1 MSYSIEDALVAFI
14 PDAVGVTA
22 YHRVPPVRPGE
33 FATVERTG
41 GRASVGIDRPSV
53 AIQVWAA
60 SRERAEEVALD
71 LRDMLV
77 LRAAELIPEVRSVQV
92 TGPYDFPGQ
101 ETDQNRYQLHVELV
115 TEP

>member
-1 MSYSIEDALVAFI
+1 MPYSIEDALVAFI

-41 GRASVGIDRPSV
+41 GRASAGIDRPTV

-77 LRAAELIPEVRSVQV
+77 LRAGDLIPKVRSVQV
-92 TGPYDFPGQ
+92 TGPYDFPDPD
-101 ETDQNRYQLHVELV
+101 TDQNRYQIAVDLV